1 MKHTPGGV
9 WVLVSVLIVIMSS
22 CTPPTQP
29 VTDDSSEQFEQQ
41 DNEAPDNKEP
51 QEECKPDEPAPDEPE
66 PWQPKTLHVYTFAA
80 SLPRDEW
87 SDETARDVWQ
97 FDEGNYHD
105 MLRRVRATIDSHNR
119 NNPGDELQVIGGGL

>member
-29 VTDDSSEQFEQQ
+29 TVEQIVPES
-41 DNEAPDNKEP
+41 DEEPIDEEP
-51 QEECKPDEPAPDEPE
+51 QIWHP
-66 PWQPKTLHVYTFAA
+66 QPLHVYTFDADL
-80 SLPRDEW
+80 SRDELAE
-87 SDETARDVWQ
+87 DEIRHEWQ
-97 FDEGNYHD
+97 FSESDYHD

-119 NNPGDELQVIGGGL
+119 NNPGDELQVIAGGL